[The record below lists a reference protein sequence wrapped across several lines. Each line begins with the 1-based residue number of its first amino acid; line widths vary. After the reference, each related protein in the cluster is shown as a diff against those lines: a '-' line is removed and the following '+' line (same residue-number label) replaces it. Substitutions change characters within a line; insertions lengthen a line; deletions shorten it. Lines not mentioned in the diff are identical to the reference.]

1 MNKEFSR
8 ILGVFL
14 VLMVMVGMASAQAQG
29 DSYIDALAKIRDQ
42 ITQSETNIIKD
53 VDSFQGAF
61 QDAFKLIDDEI
72 SRLIFANAAM
82 VGLVFAIMFLV
93 YAKTSSRSRRD
104 MQVLLVAHSKHMD
117 NMISAR
123 LDEFA
128 RRMEMMFEE
137 RRKEQ
142 MSTLESLD
150 DTMGSLA
157 SLERVDR
164 RKKVEVPEV
173 KNELV
178 STDIVAESVAVVEQV
193 PQEKKRLFGFLGK
206 KKHEAVIDD
215 TDKNSEVNV
224 LVPKKP
230 SEPGNRF
237 LKRIKRGLMRIL
249 GRNKHREN
257 VEEFR
262 LK

>member
-1 MNKEFSR
+1 MNRELIR

-14 VLMVMVGMASAQAQG
+14 VFSMVVGAGSAQET
-29 DSYIDALAKIRDQ
+29 YIEALSGIREQ
-42 ITQSETNIIKD
+42 VVASETSIKSEIN
-53 VDSFQGAF
+53 SFQGAF
-61 QDAFKLIDDEI
+61 EDTFKLIDDEI

-104 MQVLLVAHSKHMD
+104 MQVMLVAHSKHMD

-128 RRMEMMFEE
+128 RRMEMMYEE

-150 DTMGSLA
+150 STMGSLA

-164 RKKVEVPEV
+164 RKKTDVPEV
-173 KNELV
+173 KIESV
-178 STDIVAESVAVVEQV
+178 SSEIVAESADVVEPVQ
-193 PQEKKRLFGFLGK
+193 QEKKRLFGFLGK
-206 KKHEAVIDD
+206 KKPEAMIKD
-215 TDKNSEVNV
+215 TDRNSDGQVI
-224 LVPKKP
+224 VPKEPTK
-230 SEPGNRF
+230 PGNRF
-237 LKRIKRGLMRIL
+237 LRRIKRGLMRIL
-249 GRNKHREN
+249 GRNTHTEN